1 MDQILEDSVA
11 VWSRELD
18 NRLGTGDDFHLED
31 FYVEPVSDSRYG
43 SQVEIL
49 SSFTE
54 LHDGSVRKQ
63 DPEKR
68 EIQLATLDLQYG
80 WRLWLNIGCLAFGL
94 FLSSLET
101 TIIATSLV
109 SIASDLGSFNKSNW
123 VVTSYLLTY
132 TGFLIIFARIS
143 DLFGRKGTVLV
154 SLTVFTLF
162 SLACGVS
169 QTMEQLIVF
178 RAFQGMGGAGL
189 YSMAVSV
196 ITEITPLKYIG
207 ISSGLMGSIFA
218 MSSLL
223 GPNLGGA
230 ITQHSTWRWVFYLK

>member
-1 MDQILEDSVA
+1 MDQILEDSVV

-80 WRLWLNIGCLAFGL
+80 WRLWLNVG
-94 FLSSLET
+94 
-101 TIIATSLV
+101 
-109 SIASDLGSFNKSNW
+109 W
-123 VVTSYLLTY
+123 
-132 TGFLIIFARIS
+132 IS